1 MIRLLDITHQAGDR
15 VLFSGLN
22 WHIKP
27 GERVGLVG
35 DNGTGKTTLLR
46 MVAGEVQ
53 PQSGEVVPRRGIQI
67 GYLRQEIHESDL
79 SVSVLEEAMKAFEK
93 ERRAQA
99 EIHHLYESL
108 TRTPEAEQGSL
119 LERIHAL
126 EAHVFYHE
134 PAVAEG
140 EARKI
145 LEGLGFSQTNICR
158 PLAEFSGGWQMRA
171 HMARLLLE
179 RPDLLMLDEPTN
191 HLDLQSIEWL
201 EEFLGSFSGAL
212 VVVSHDRYFLDRIT
226 TSTAWLFQ
234 RRLRTF
240 PGSYSKF
247 VEQRQMEEEQLRRE
261 YENQQREIAHIER
274 FIERF
279 RYKASK
285 AASVQSRVKMLEK
298 MERIE
303 LPPGSRRVKLRLPE
317 PAPSGRR
324 LLELRNAGMAYGD
337 NRVLW
342 GVNLVVERG
351 DKIALVGR
359 NGAGKSTLLK
369 ICAGVLDYDGTR
381 IVDPRTQIE
390 YFSQHRIDQLN
401 PENTVLEEARPPGAD
416 ASDETLRSLL
426 GCFLFTGDDVFKS
439 VGVLSGGEKS
449 RLAFARLLL
458 RRGNL
463 LLLDEPTNHL
473 DIATREI
480 LQEGLRA
487 FPGTIVMISHDRSF
501 IDAIANKIVE
511 VAGGGARLYLGN
523 YTDYMARKRS
533 EAEAASATAEGL
545 VEARRQPAAG
555 GLPQGR
561 KAAECTGAMAAISLA
576 ERDRRQA
583 RREAAEQR
591 HMRNRRRAE
600 LRAEVA
606 RLEQE
611 IERMETRLAEIHALQ
626 ADPGAYSR
634 GLVTPELGAEA
645 KALEAAIP
653 QALDRWEAATREYEE
668 LA

>member
-1 MIRLLDITHQAGDR
+1 MIRLLDITHQVGDR
-15 VLFSGLN
+15 LLFSGLN
-22 WHIKP
+22 WHVKP

-35 DNGTGKTTLLR
+35 DNGSGKTTLLR
-46 MVAGEVQ
+46 MMAGEIE
-53 PQSGEVVPRRGIQI
+53 PQTGEVAPQRGAQI
-67 GYLRQEIHESDL
+67 GYLRQEIHTSDL
-79 SVSVLEEAMKAFEK
+79 TVSVLEESMKAFAK
-93 ERRAQA
+93 EQRAVK
-99 EIHHLYESL
+99 EIHDLYEQL
-108 TRTPEAEQGSL
+108 TRTPEEEHGPL
-119 LERIHAL
+119 LDRIHAL

-145 LEGLGFSQTNICR
+145 LKGLGFADGDLDR
-158 PLAEFSGGWQMRA
+158 PLGEFSGGWQMRA

-201 EEFLGSFSGAL
+201 EEFLTGFSGAL

-226 TSTAWLFQ
+226 TSTAWLSQ
-234 RRLRTF
+234 RRLRIY
-240 PGSYSKF
+240 PVSYSRF
-247 VEQRQMEEEQLRRE
+247 TEHRRMEEEQLLRE

-298 MERIE
+298 IERIE
-303 LPPGSRRVKLRLPE
+303 LPPGSKRVRLRLPE
-317 PAPSGRR
+317 PAASGRR
-324 LLELRNAGMAYGD
+324 LLELRRVGMSYGA
-337 NRVLW
+337 NRVLSD
-342 GVNLVVERG
+342 VNLVVERG

-369 ICAGVLDYDGTR
+369 ICAGVLDYDGER
-381 IVDPRTQIE
+381 IVDPRAQIE

-401 PENTVLEEARPPGAD
+401 ADNSVLEEARPPGAEV
-416 ASDETLRSLL
+416 SDEALRSLL
-426 GCFLFTGDDVFKS
+426 GCFLFTGDDVYKS

-480 LQEGLRA
+480 LQDGLRA

-501 IDAIANKIVE
+501 LDAIATKIVE
-511 VAGGGARLYLGN
+511 VADGTARLYYGN
-523 YTDYMARKRS
+523 YTDYLARKR
-533 EAEAASATAEGL
+533 AEPDSALEETS
-545 VEARRQPAAG
+545 G
-555 GLPQGR
+555 GSGR
-561 KAAECTGAMAAISLA
+561 KPCWRGGVPQKPDALSGALAAISSA
-576 ERDRRQA
+576 EKSRRDA
-583 RREAAEQR
+583 RREASEQR
-591 HMRNRRRAE
+591 QARNRRRAE
-600 LRAEVA
+600 LRAA
-606 RLEQE
+606 LAQIEQE
-611 IERMETRLAEIHALQ
+611 VERMEARLAEIHALQ
-626 ADPGAYSR
+626 ADPAAYSR
-634 GLVTPELGAEA
+634 GLVTAEIGAEA
-645 KALEAAIP
+645 KALEMALP
-653 QALDRWEAATREYEE
+653 QALDQWEELSREYEE